1 VNHLALVRKPAR
13 VTSVV
18 AVALGMPLLVIS
30 LRQPNF
36 LRRAKRGA
44 FFNEARAKRVKASKK
59 RIAWGFV

>member
-1 VNHLALVRKPAR
+1 
-13 VTSVV
+13 
-18 AVALGMPLLVIS
+18 MPLLVIS

-44 FFNEARAKRVKASKK
+44 FFYEARAKRVKASKK